1 MIRTI
6 NITGRTGRID
16 VPSFLWT
23 ENESLTLKFVT
34 REIRIGRYVCA
45 VTLGEKTKTVY
56 LGNDMS
62 VEFSPEWLKDGA
74 GKLMEIYLEF
84 RTPDASRVII
94 PSAKSETDCTGF
106 LIEPLLIEKMDDS
119 YSVCGW
125 LSKVENEIAGVK
137 SELLQVQE
145 KLAMYEENGVPWL
158 VETELDESNTANET
172 KNEKIEGENE
182 NV

>member
-34 REIRIGRYVCA
+34 REIRIGRYVCE
-45 VTLGEKTKTVY
+45 VKLGEKTKTVY

-119 YSVCGW
+119 YSISGW
-125 LSKVENEIAGVK
+125 LSKIENELAGVK
-137 SELLQVQE
+137 AELLEVQE
-145 KLAMYEENGVPWL
+145 KLAVYEENGTPWL
-158 VETELDESNTANET
+158 VETELEETNTQNE
-172 KNEKIEGENE
+172 EDKIEGENE

>member
-16 VPSFLWT
+16 VPSFLWS

-34 REIRIGRYVCA
+34 REIRIGRYVCE
-45 VTLGEKTKTVY
+45 VKLGEKTKTVY

-62 VEFSPEWLKDGA
+62 VTILPEWMKDGI
-74 GKLMEIYLEF
+74 GKHLEIYLEF
-84 RTPDASRVII
+84 RTPDISRVII

-106 LIEPLLIEKMDDS
+106 LIEPLLIEKLDDS
-119 YSVCGW
+119 YSASGW
-125 LSKVENEIAGVK
+125 LSKIEDKLSSLQA
-137 SELLQVQE
+137 ELAEAQE

-158 VETELDESNTANET
+158 VETELEETNPQNE
-172 KNEKIEGENE
+172 EIEIEGENE

>member
-16 VPSFLWT
+16 VPSFLWA

-45 VTLGEKTKTVY
+45 VKLGDKSKTVY
-56 LGNDMS
+56 LGKDMS
-62 VEFSPEWLKDGA
+62 VTILPEWLRDGV
-74 GKLMEIYLEF
+74 GKHLEIYLEF
-84 RTPDASRVII
+84 RTTDASRVII
-94 PSAKSETDCTGF
+94 PSAKSETDRAGF
-106 LIEPLLIEKMDDS
+106 FIEPLLIEKMNDS
-119 YSVCGW
+119 YSVNGW
-125 LSKVENEIAGVK
+125 LSKVENELAGVK

-145 KLAMYEENGVPWL
+145 KLAVYEENGVPWL
-158 VETELDESNTANET
+158 VETELEETNPQNEE
-172 KNEKIEGENE
+172 NEIEIEGENE